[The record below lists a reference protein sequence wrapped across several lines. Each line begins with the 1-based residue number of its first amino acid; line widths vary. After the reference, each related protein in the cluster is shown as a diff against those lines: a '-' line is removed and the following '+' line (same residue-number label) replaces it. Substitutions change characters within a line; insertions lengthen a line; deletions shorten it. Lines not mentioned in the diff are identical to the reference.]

1 MVLREGK
8 PVVERSL
15 RLQIV
20 QGSIVLNNRACIRLT
35 LRTSEELSLAQQR
48 ESTQQIDKSAPDSN
62 RDGDPE

>member
-1 MVLREGK
+1 MVLREGE